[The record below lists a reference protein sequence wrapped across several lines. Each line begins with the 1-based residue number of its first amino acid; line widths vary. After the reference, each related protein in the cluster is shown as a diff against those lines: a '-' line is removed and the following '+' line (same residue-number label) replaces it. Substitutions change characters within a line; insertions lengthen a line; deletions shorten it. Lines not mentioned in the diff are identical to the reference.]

1 MGNVFALVPGRYL
14 AELDQLFSLGI
25 ECRRIYQRRSDA
37 QRARFHFFPH
47 EFAHLIELLRGWLFV
62 FEADDVFTNR
72 GCANEGGD
80 VARDAAP
87 FQILQ
92 ILGERVPLNIVFD
105 VALLFEHVLPHAI
118 VHWTHRFAFAH
129 DLGGDPLPNF
139 TL

>member
-1 MGNVFALVPGRYL
+1 M
-14 AELDQLFSLGI
+14 
-25 ECRRIYQRRSDA
+25 
-37 QRARFHFFPH
+37 
-47 EFAHLIELLRGWLFV
+47 RGWLFV